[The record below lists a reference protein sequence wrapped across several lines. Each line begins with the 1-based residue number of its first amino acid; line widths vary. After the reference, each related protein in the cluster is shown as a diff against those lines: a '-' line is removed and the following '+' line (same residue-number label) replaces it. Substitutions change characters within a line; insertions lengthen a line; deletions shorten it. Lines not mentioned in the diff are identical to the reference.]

1 MASIIT
7 SKFRSDS
14 IRFFLNDLENN
25 DYYVFGSSTNRST
38 AVNSLVSTTDFLE
51 RTIFGKKVDLETNF
65 FFMIKNYPWQSELVY
80 DQYDDAVDLSDK
92 RYYAVVYSDNND
104 TGDFRVYKCL
114 FNNYGS
120 PSRFPPSADEGS
132 GDGYIWKLMYII
144 SETDFDE
151 YNTLGYIPITAN
163 TLIANTSFDTSVV
176 EEIIV
181 ENNLENNG
189 YEKFEGSVFQVNTT
203 TVLGTDFFD
212 TIVLKAGNG
221 YSFSEIS
228 NYYANRL
235 FYANNTQT
243 GISSYYTI
251 SSYTFDTETGNGIIR
266 LSGSPAVDGV
276 ILPGDGITTFEILP
290 QIEVTGD
297 GTGAFAKAN
306 VVDGK
311 IASVSVVDAGS
322 GYTNVSARVLDPFGF
337 APTDENRLDV
347 RATLRPI
354 LSPRGGHTSNL
365 VDELSCRHCMIY
377 VEITELDNITI
388 PITNAFSK
396 IGLVKNP
403 LFTSNTII
411 FDNRIEIEIADTS
424 SLTVN
429 EQITQVNTSNEIAF
443 SSRLHEISA
452 NTNTIYLSDYHGPY
466 QNAANTNFSIDP
478 NLFLTDSQGNLLEI
492 NTITYPLYE
501 PKTGDVYYMND
512 FFPIERNSSS
522 RELFKI
528 IIEF

>member
-1 MASIIT
+1 MANIIT

-14 IRFFLNDLENN
+14 IRFFLNDLETN
-25 DYYVFGSSTNRST
+25 DYYVFGSSTDRST
-38 AVNSLVSTTDFLE
+38 AVNSLDSTTDFLE
-51 RTIFGKKVDLETNF
+51 KTVFGKKVDPETNF
-65 FFMIKNYPWQSELVY
+65 FYMIKNYPWQSGLVY
-80 DQYDDAVDLSDK
+80 DQYDDAIDLSDK
-92 RYYAVVYSDNND
+92 RYYSVVYSENND

-114 FNNYGS
+114 FNNYGA
-120 PSRFPPSADEGS
+120 PSRFPPSTNEGT
-132 GDGYIWKLMYII
+132 GDGYIWRLMYII
-144 SETDFDE
+144 SETDFDK

-203 TVLGTDFFD
+203 TVLGTNFFD
-212 TIVLKAGNG
+212 TIVIKAGNG

-228 NYYANRL
+228 DYYANRL
-235 FYANNTQT
+235 FYAYNTQS
-243 GISSYYTI
+243 GLSSYYTI
-251 SSYTFDTETGNGIIR
+251 SSYTFDTVTGNGIIR
-266 LSGSPAVDGV
+266 LSGSPATDGI

-290 QIEVTGD
+290 QIEIAGD

-306 VVDGK
+306 IVNGK
-311 IASVSVVDAGS
+311 ITSVSIVDTGS
-322 GYTNVSARVLDPFGF
+322 GYTNVSAQVLDPFGF

-347 RATLRPI
+347 RAILRPI
-354 LSPRGGHTSNL
+354 LSPRGGHVSNL
-365 VDELSCRHCMIY
+365 VDELSCKHCMVY
-377 VEITELDNITI
+377 AEITELDNTTI
-388 PITNAFSK
+388 PTVNAFSK

-403 LFTSNTII
+403 IFTSNTDI
-411 FDNRIEIEIADTS
+411 FDNRIEVGIADTS

-429 EQITQVNTSNEIAF
+429 EQITQVDTDNQIVF
-443 SSRLHEISA
+443 SSKLHEISA
-452 NTNTIYLSDYHGPY
+452 NTNTIYLSDYNGPY
-466 QNAANTNFSIDP
+466 QNTANTNFSIDP
-478 NLFLTDSQGNLLEI
+478 DLFLTDSQGNLIEI